1 MSAEGGAGHHTF
13 PSPGVPAA
21 YGPYSHAVE
30 AGDFVFLAGQTA
42 RDGETGR
49 LIEGDITAQTAR
61 CIEIIRD
68 ILGRLGLTLADVVRT
83 TVYLADI
90 GDFAAMNVPYSAAF
104 GPTFPAR
111 STPEARLP
119 FGALVSIE
127 VTAYRGGR
135 RRAGD
140 PGS

>member
-1 MSAEGGAGHHTF
+1 MSAGDGLTHHTF
-13 PSPGVPAA
+13 PDSGIPAA

-30 AGDFVFLAGQTA
+30 AGGFVFLAGQTA

-49 LIEGDITAQTAR
+49 LIEGDVTAQTAR

-68 ILGRLGLTLADVVRT
+68 ILGRLGLTLQDVVRS

-90 GDFAAMNVPYSAAF
+90 GDFAAMNVVYEAAF
-104 GPTFPAR
+104 GPAFPAR

-119 FGALVSIE
+119 FGALVSVE
-127 VTAYRGGR
+127 VTVYRG
-135 RRAGD
+135 RAGYRA
-140 PGS
+140 

>member
-1 MSAEGGAGHHTF
+1 MRAGGDGIDHHTF
-13 PSPGVPAA
+13 PDSGIPAA

-49 LIEGDITAQTAR
+49 LIEGDISAQTAR
-61 CIEIIRD
+61 CIEIIRE
-68 ILGRLGLTLADVVRT
+68 ILGRLGLTLRDVVRS

-90 GDFAAMNVPYSAAF
+90 GDFNAMNVVYSAAF
-104 GPTFPAR
+104 GPRFPAR

-127 VTAYRGGR
+127 VTAYR
-135 RRAGD
+135 RRAAN
-140 PGS
+140 GS

>member
-1 MSAEGGAGHHTF
+1 MRAAGDGIEHHAF
-13 PSPGVPAA
+13 PDSGIPVA

-49 LIEGDITAQTAR
+49 L
-61 CIEIIRD
+61 
-68 ILGRLGLTLADVVRT
+68 GLTLQDVVRS

-90 GDFAAMNVPYSAAF
+90 GDFAAMNVVYSAAF
-104 GPTFPAR
+104 GPGFPAR

-127 VTAYRGGR
+127 VTAYRGR
-135 RRAGD
+135 SEERA
-140 PGS
+140 

>member
-1 MSAEGGAGHHTF
+1 MRAGGDGIDHHTF
-13 PSPGVPAA
+13 PDSGIPAA

-42 RDGETGR
+42 QDGETGR
-49 LIEGDITAQTAR
+49 LIEGDFTVQTAR

-68 ILGRLGLTLADVVRT
+68 ILGRLGLTLRDVVRS

-90 GDFAAMNVPYSAAF
+90 GDFAAMNAVYEAAF
-104 GPTFPAR
+104 GAGFPAR

-119 FGALVSIE
+119 FGAVVSVE
-127 VTAYRGGR
+127 VTAYRPR
-135 RRAGD
+135 QVER
-140 PGS
+140 